1 MHPIVKRILIY
12 LHLNLIGVWKAL
24 QETLFDCHRN
34 LPRDLPSQE
43 GKTLVITGGNRGIGY
58 EAVKILLSYGFHVIL
73 GVRKPSAL
81 IEKLD
86 KISKPKGSY
95 EVFELD
101 LTSFQSV
108 KDFANTILAK
118 NVPIHVLLNNAGV
131 MFGPRRETEQGHE
144 LQMTTNHLSHFL
156 LTSMLL
162 PKLKEA
168 GEADHYARV
177 VNVSSA
183 AHLAASWM
191 DWSDFQ
197 SKYVVSSHTVQNIHF
212 WSKNSILISP
222 KISREKLSKNS
233 GEKLVKMLEC
243 FDNFDFTRK
252 IV

>member
-58 EAVKILLSYGFHVIL
+58 EAVKILLSYGFHIIL

-197 SKYVVSSHTVQNIHF
+197 SKYVVSSSHYSKFSFLVQKF
-212 WSKNSILISP
+212 
-222 KISREKLSKNS
+222 
-233 GEKLVKMLEC
+233 
-243 FDNFDFTRK
+243 NFDVQRK
-252 IV
+252 NCESVGVLFSC